1 MSDNTAAIANELV
14 SLCREGRNMDAIEK
28 FYSPNIIS
36 VESGGPPGMS
46 REMTG
51 IAAIKGKN
59 VWWYENNE
67 VHSAETN
74 GPFVSDGNRFAVE
87 YIYDTTF
94 KPTGDRSIMRE
105 MALYTVEG
113 DRIIHEHFFYNMPSA

>member
-1 MSDNTAAIANELV
+1 MPNTTAIAHELV
-14 SLCREGRNMDAIEK
+14 ALCREGRNMEAIEK
-28 FYSPNIIS
+28 FYSPNIVS
-36 VESGGPPGMS
+36 VESGAPEGMS

-51 IAAIKGKN
+51 IDAIKGKN

-67 VHSAETN
+67 VHSAQAN
-74 GPFVSDGNRFAVE
+74 GPFVSDGNKFAVE

-94 KPTGDRSIMRE
+94 KPTGARGVMQE

-113 DRIIHEHFFYNMPSA
+113 DRIVHEHFFYNMPSA